1 MASDIGKIET
11 EAQFLAIK
19 DVLMLCNQ
27 NKPFYSSMSTR
38 NQSVSSTGKVET
50 TGSTF
55 RYETALAGCYRPFA
69 TISKKAIRKF
79 YCKESINLLNASCP
93 SVVCL
98 KTPASSNPRSKI
110 SPTF

>member
-11 EAQFLAIK
+11 EAQFLVIK

-27 NKPFYSSMSTR
+27 NKPFHSSMSTR
-38 NQSVSSTGKVET
+38 NRLVSSTGKVET

-69 TISKKAIRKF
+69 TISKKA
-79 YCKESINLLNASCP
+79 
-93 SVVCL
+93 L
-98 KTPASSNPRSKI
+98 KDIFIVMNG
-110 SPTF
+110 

>member
-11 EAQFLAIK
+11 KAQFLALK

-38 NQSVSSTGKVET
+38 NQ
-50 TGSTF
+50 F

-79 YCKESINLLNASCP
+79 YCKESINLPNASCP

-98 KTPASSNPRSKI
+98 KTPASSKPRSKI